1 MYNLNYLVSSNLI
14 ISDFK
19 HGHLALVITNEL
31 KRKTL
36 TSENNFTSFNA
47 YDVPDLVWAK
57 ISGLRKYPHKE

>member
-1 MYNLNYLVSSNLI
+1 VYDLNYLDSSNLI

-47 YDVPDLVWAK
+47 YGVPDLF
-57 ISGLRKYPHKE
+57 E